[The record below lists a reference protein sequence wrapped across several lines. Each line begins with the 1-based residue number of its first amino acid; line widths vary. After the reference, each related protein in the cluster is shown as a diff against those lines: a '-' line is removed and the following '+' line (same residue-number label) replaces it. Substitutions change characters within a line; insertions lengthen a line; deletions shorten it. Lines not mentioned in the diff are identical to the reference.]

1 MAAGI
6 ALQVALERG
15 LELEVRSAG
24 TIATPGQPA
33 ERRAVAV
40 CREVGIDL
48 SEHRSQPLTA
58 ELVAWADLVVV
69 MEDIHA
75 LAVRELGGDQIV
87 HLGPL
92 VGEPLIH
99 DPMGSWFARPFRQTR
114 ELLFRAI
121 RRVLT

>member
-6 ALQVALERG
+6 ALQVALELG

-24 TIATPGQPA
+24 TIAQPGQPA

-48 SEHRSQPLTA
+48 TEHRSQPLTA
-58 ELVAWADLVVV
+58 ELVEWADLVVV
-69 MEDIHA
+69 MEDTHA
-75 LAVRELGGDQIV
+75 LAVRELGGDKIV

-92 VGEPLIH
+92 VGESHVH
-99 DPMGSWFARPFRQTR
+99 DPMGSWFTRPFRQTR
-114 ELLFRAI
+114 DQLFRGI
-121 RRVLT
+121 RRILT